1 MQVVFLIII
10 GAAAGFIATR
20 LMKLE
25 TGVLTTI
32 AIGVLGA
39 LIGGVVLRF
48 LLVLTGIA
56 AGFVGAVLGA
66 ALLIWLYRIYLKSA
80 WTDSPGRRPFSRQA
94 TVTPRFSSCFEF
106 ATFGRMMRLRTGRTQ
121 TAGR

>member
-1 MQVVFLIII
+1 MQVIFLIIV

-20 LMKLE
+20 IMKLE
-25 TGVLTTI
+25 ADMLTTV

-39 LIGGVVLRF
+39 VIGGLVLRF

-66 ALLIWLYRIYLKSA
+66 VLLIWLWRVYVK
-80 WTDSPGRRPFSRQA
+80 
-94 TVTPRFSSCFEF
+94 
-106 ATFGRMMRLRTGRTQ
+106 
-121 TAGR
+121 